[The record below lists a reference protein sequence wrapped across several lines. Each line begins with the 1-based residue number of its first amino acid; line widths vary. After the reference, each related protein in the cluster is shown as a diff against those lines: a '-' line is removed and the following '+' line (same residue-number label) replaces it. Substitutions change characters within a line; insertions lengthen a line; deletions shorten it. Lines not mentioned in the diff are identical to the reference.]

1 MKGDRVLLLLAGV
14 SVGVALA
21 LALMTAWDGSRP
33 AAVELPPPAAVATS
47 TMAPETLPTATQA
60 PLAVYV
66 TGAVRYPDVY
76 ELPPGSLAA
85 AAVDAAGGFT
95 DEADPVAINL
105 ARRLD
110 DGMQL
115 HVPARAE
122 VAASPV
128 AFSEPAPASRSVPAD
143 LFAGLVNINT
153 ATAAELE
160 ALPGIGPS
168 LAGRIVAHREANGP
182 FTTIEAI
189 LDVSGIGEAK
199 LEAIR
204 DLIAVTP

>member
-1 MKGDRVLLLLAGV
+1 MKGDRVLLVVAGV
-14 SVGVALA
+14 SVGVALT
-21 LALMTAWDGSRP
+21 LALVTAWDGMRP
-33 AAVELPPPAAVATS
+33 QPIALPTPAAVATS
-47 TMAPETLPTATQA
+47 PVTLPPPPTATLS

-95 DEADPVAINL
+95 EEADPVAINL

-115 HVPARAE
+115 HVPSRVE
-122 VAASPV
+122 AAPTPA
-128 AFSEPAPASRSVPAD
+128 AFSDPAPAVRSLPVD

-160 ALPGIGPS
+160 SLPGIGPS
-168 LAGRIVAHREANGP
+168 LAERIIAHRDANGL
-182 FTTIEAI
+182 FASVEAI
-189 LDVSGIGEAK
+189 MDVAGIGEAK
-199 LEAIR
+199 LDAIR
-204 DLIAVTP
+204 DLITVGP